1 MSVASCVSQC
11 ERYPACGTTSAPPPF
26 GHAVTADPEKILR
39 DVFGFDSFRPGQRE
53 IVDKLLS
60 GRHVLAVMPTGAGKS
75 LCYQVPALLQDG
87 LTVVISPLVALID
100 DQVAA
105 LQANGV
111 AAARIHSGRSRED
124 NVADWRRVES
134 GDAPMLYM
142 SPERLMTPRMLSALQ
157 RIAPALFVV
166 DEAHC
171 VSKWGTNFRPEYG
184 ALADLQKHFPNAT
197 KAGFTATADT
207 ATQRDV
213 AAKLFAGQ
221 GDVIVHGFDRPNLW
235 LGVTPKTKWRDQL
248 RQFLRSRGGQ
258 SGIVYCLSRRLTEE
272 VATMLHDDGVHA
284 LPYHAGLSPEVRTAN
299 QETFMAEDGVVM
311 VATIAFGMGIDK
323 PDIRFVFHTNLPGSM
338 ESYYQEVGRAGR
350 DGAASEVFMI
360 YGLDDVRMRRQFI
373 VQDGDDTDHQRREH
387 KRLDALL
394 AYCEASQCRRVTLL
408 TYFGETT
415 EPCGNCDVCQDPPK
429 MVDGTTE
436 AQMLF
441 SAVHRTGE
449 RFGTVHIMDVL
460 LGKAN
465 ERITTLGHNNLP
477 TFGAGA
483 ERTKTFWQAF
493 IRQAVAGGYLQIDIE
508 RFGGLRLSD
517 RGRLVLKGDETF
529 EYREAAGF
537 TLTAKARKQKAS
549 VADLD
554 GIDADLYAALK
565 AVRRDIAQT
574 RNVPAYVIF
583 ADKTLQHMCLLQPK
597 SLDDMAKVN
606 GVGPTKLKEFGV
618 IFLEALAD
626 GVASPA
632 DPDGA

>member
-1 MSVASCVSQC
+1 M
-11 ERYPACGTTSAPPPF
+11 
-26 GHAVTADPEKILR
+26 TADPEKILR
-39 DVFGFDSFRPGQRE
+39 DVFGFDAFRTGQRE

-111 AAARIHSGRSRED
+111 AAARIHSGRSRQD

-134 GDAPMLYM
+134 GNAPLLYM

-184 ALADLQKHFPNAT
+184 ALADLQRHFPNAT

-213 AAKLFAGQ
+213 AAKLFEGR

-248 RQFLRSRGGQ
+248 RQFLRSREGQ

-323 PDIRFVFHTNLPGSM
+323 PDIRFVFHANLPGSM

-350 DGAASEVFMI
+350 DGAPSEVFMI

-373 VQDGDDTDHQRREH
+373 AQDGDDADHQRREH

-415 EPCGNCDVCQDPPK
+415 EPCGNCDICQDPPK

-449 RFGTVHIMDVL
+449 RFGTVHVIDVL
-460 LGKAN
+460 LGKTN
-465 ERITTLGHNNLP
+465 ERITTLGHNNLS
-477 TFGAGA
+477 TFGVGA

-517 RGRLVLKGDETF
+517 RGRRVLKGGETF
-529 EYREAAGF
+529 EYHEAAGF
-537 TLTAKARKQKAS
+537 TLAAKARKEKAV

-597 SLDDMAKVN
+597 SLDEMAKVN
-606 GVGPTKLKEFGV
+606 GVGPAKLKKFGI

-626 GVASPA
+626 GVAAPA

>member
-1 MSVASCVSQC
+1 
-11 ERYPACGTTSAPPPF
+11 
-26 GHAVTADPEKILR
+26 VTAYPEQILR

-134 GDAPMLYM
+134 GAAPLLYM

-157 RIAPALFVV
+157 RIVPALFVV

-554 GIDADLYAALK
+554 GKDADLYAALK

-626 GVASPA
+626 GVAAPA

>member
-1 MSVASCVSQC
+1 
-11 ERYPACGTTSAPPPF
+11 
-26 GHAVTADPEKILR
+26 VTADPEKILR

-134 GDAPMLYM
+134 GAAPMLYM

-554 GIDADLYAALK
+554 GKDADLYAALK

-618 IFLEALAD
+618 IFLEALA
-626 GVASPA
+626 APA

>member
-1 MSVASCVSQC
+1 
-11 ERYPACGTTSAPPPF
+11 
-26 GHAVTADPEKILR
+26 VTADPEKILR
-39 DVFGFDSFRPGQRE
+39 DVFGFDAFRPGQRE

-60 GRHVLAVMPTGAGKS
+60 GRHILAVMPTGAGKS

-124 NVADWRRVES
+124 NVTDWRRVES
-134 GDAPMLYM
+134 GAAPLLYM

-157 RIAPALFVV
+157 RIKPALFVV

-221 GDVIVHGFDRPNLW
+221 GDMIVHGFDRPNLW

-248 RQFLRSRGGQ
+248 RQFLRSREGQ

-272 VATMLHDDGVHA
+272 VASMLHNDGVHA

-323 PDIRFVFHTNLPGSM
+323 PDIRFVFHANLPGSM

-373 VQDGDDTDHQRREH
+373 VRDGDDADHQRREH

-415 EPCGNCDVCQDPPK
+415 EPCGNCDICQDPPK
-429 MVDGTTE
+429 VVDGTTE

-449 RFGTVHIMDVL
+449 RFGTVHIIDVL
-460 LGKAN
+460 LGKTN
-465 ERITTLGHNNLP
+465 ERITTLGHNNLS
-477 TFGAGA
+477 TFGVGA

-517 RGRLVLKGDETF
+517 RGRRVLKGDETF
-529 EYREAAGF
+529 EYHEAAGF
-537 TLTAKARKQKAS
+537 TLTAKARKKKAA

-597 SLDDMAKVN
+597 SLDDMTKVN
-606 GVGPTKLKEFGV
+606 GVGPAKLKEFGI

-626 GVASPA
+626 GVAAPA

>member
-1 MSVASCVSQC
+1 M
-11 ERYPACGTTSAPPPF
+11 
-26 GHAVTADPEKILR
+26 TADPEKILR

-134 GDAPMLYM
+134 GAAPLLYM

-157 RIAPALFVV
+157 RIVPALFVV

-415 EPCGNCDVCQDPPK
+415 EPCGNCDICQDPPK

-449 RFGTVHIMDVL
+449 RFGTVHVIDVL
-460 LGKAN
+460 LGKTN
-465 ERITTLGHNNLP
+465 ERITTLGHNNLS
-477 TFGAGA
+477 TFGVGA

-626 GVASPA
+626 GVAAPA

>member
-1 MSVASCVSQC
+1 M
-11 ERYPACGTTSAPPPF
+11 
-26 GHAVTADPEKILR
+26 TADPEKILR
-39 DVFGFDSFRPGQRE
+39 DVFGFDAFRTGQRE

-111 AAARIHSGRSRED
+111 AAARIHSGRSRQD

-134 GDAPMLYM
+134 GNAPLLYM

-184 ALADLQKHFPNAT
+184 ALADLQRHFPNAT

-213 AAKLFAGQ
+213 AAKLFEGR

-248 RQFLRSRGGQ
+248 RQFLRSREGQ

-323 PDIRFVFHTNLPGSM
+323 PDIRFVFHANLPGSM

-350 DGAASEVFMI
+350 DGAPSEVFMI

-373 VQDGDDTDHQRREH
+373 VRDGDDADHQRREH

-415 EPCGNCDVCQDPPK
+415 EPCGNCDICQDPPK

-449 RFGTVHIMDVL
+449 RFGTVHVIDVL
-460 LGKAN
+460 LGKTN
-465 ERITTLGHNNLP
+465 ERITTLGHNNLS
-477 TFGAGA
+477 TFGVGA

-517 RGRLVLKGDETF
+517 RGRRVLKGGETF
-529 EYREAAGF
+529 EYHEAAGF
-537 TLTAKARKQKAS
+537 TLAAKARKEKAV

-597 SLDDMAKVN
+597 SLDEMAKVN
-606 GVGPTKLKEFGV
+606 GVGPAKLKKFGI

-626 GVASPA
+626 GVAAPA

>member
-1 MSVASCVSQC
+1 M
-11 ERYPACGTTSAPPPF
+11 
-26 GHAVTADPEKILR
+26 TADPEKILR

-323 PDIRFVFHTNLPGSM
+323 PDIRFVFHANLPGSM

-626 GVASPA
+626 GVATPA

>member
-1 MSVASCVSQC
+1 M
-11 ERYPACGTTSAPPPF
+11 
-26 GHAVTADPEKILR
+26 TADPEKILR

-248 RQFLRSRGGQ
+248 RQFLRSREGQ

-323 PDIRFVFHTNLPGSM
+323 PDIRFVFHANLPGSM

-449 RFGTVHIMDVL
+449 RFGTIHIMDVL

-626 GVASPA
+626 GVAAPA

>member
-134 GDAPMLYM
+134 GAAPMLYM

-626 GVASPA
+626 GVAAPA

>member
-1 MSVASCVSQC
+1 
-11 ERYPACGTTSAPPPF
+11 
-26 GHAVTADPEKILR
+26 VTADPEKILR
-39 DVFGFDSFRPGQRE
+39 DVFGFDAFRTGQRE

-111 AAARIHSGRSRED
+111 AAARIHSGRSRQD

-134 GDAPMLYM
+134 GNAPLLYM

-184 ALADLQKHFPNAT
+184 ALADLQRHFPNAT

-213 AAKLFAGQ
+213 AAKLFEGR

-248 RQFLRSRGGQ
+248 RQFLRSREGQ

-323 PDIRFVFHTNLPGSM
+323 PDIRFVFHANLPGSM

-350 DGAASEVFMI
+350 DGAPSEVFMI

-373 VQDGDDTDHQRREH
+373 AQDGDDADHQRREH

-415 EPCGNCDVCQDPPK
+415 EPCGNCDICQDPPK

-449 RFGTVHIMDVL
+449 RFGTVHVIDVL
-460 LGKAN
+460 LGKTN
-465 ERITTLGHNNLP
+465 ERITTLGHNNLS
-477 TFGAGA
+477 TFGVGA

-517 RGRLVLKGDETF
+517 RGRRVLKGGETF
-529 EYREAAGF
+529 EYHEAAGF
-537 TLTAKARKQKAS
+537 TLAAKARKEKAV

-597 SLDDMAKVN
+597 SLDEMAKVN
-606 GVGPTKLKEFGV
+606 GVGPAKLKKFGI

-626 GVASPA
+626 GVAAPA

>member
-1 MSVASCVSQC
+1 
-11 ERYPACGTTSAPPPF
+11 
-26 GHAVTADPEKILR
+26 VTADPEKILR
-39 DVFGFDSFRPGQRE
+39 DVFGFDAFRPGQRE

-626 GVASPA
+626 GVAAPA

>member
-11 ERYPACGTTSAPPPF
+11 ERCPACGTTSAPPPF

-39 DVFGFDSFRPGQRE
+39 DVFGFDAFRPGQRE

-626 GVASPA
+626 GVAAPA

>member
-1 MSVASCVSQC
+1 
-11 ERYPACGTTSAPPPF
+11 
-26 GHAVTADPEKILR
+26 VTADPEKILR
-39 DVFGFDSFRPGQRE
+39 DVFGFDAFRPGQRE

-323 PDIRFVFHTNLPGSM
+323 PDIRFVFHANLPGSM

-626 GVASPA
+626 GVAAPA